1 MITLVVLC
9 GIPLGV
15 LNTLF
20 TDTAM
25 NISPVP
31 RPVAS
36 AGYNFVRFL
45 GGAVSPW
52 ICGKLGENVVRLP
65 RFGSAPPAS
74 PWRRGHAGVR
84 PPLSQG
90 HQPGPLIAE

>member
-1 MITLVVLC
+1 VLC

-20 TDTAM
+20 TETAM
-25 NISPVP
+25 NVAPVP

-45 GGAVSPW
+45 GGALSPW
-52 ICGKLGENVVRLP
+52 ICGKLGENVSEAAP
-65 RFGSAPPAS
+65 FWFGAICVAVGLGVLVLLG
-74 PWRRGHAGVR
+74 RRYLTKVALAH
-84 PPLSQG
+84 
-90 HQPGPLIAE
+90 